1 MLLFSPETWMSRLP
15 NNLEIKDI
23 SMPGTHDSGAYEG
36 FNKPW
41 KIPFINVPISAIPL
55 IRNLVP
61 LIIERFWKT
70 QNKTITD
77 QLK

>member
-1 MLLFSPETWMSRLP
+1 MFSSESWMSDLS
-15 NNLEIKDI
+15 NDLEIKDI

-41 KIPFINVPISAIPL
+41 KIPLINVPISVIPL
-55 IRNLVP
+55 IRSIVP
-61 LIIERFWKT
+61 WIIERFWKT
-70 QNKTITD
+70 QDKTITE